1 MCEVM
6 DKYILEDKYESIAE
20 MLKDEVPYSKIEK
33 YLHVTVDDIKKVEV
47 NLLSAAIEK
56 E

>member
-20 MLKDEVPYSKIEK
+20 MLKDEVPCSKIEK
-33 YLHVTVDDIKKVEV
+33 YLHVTVDDIKKVEA